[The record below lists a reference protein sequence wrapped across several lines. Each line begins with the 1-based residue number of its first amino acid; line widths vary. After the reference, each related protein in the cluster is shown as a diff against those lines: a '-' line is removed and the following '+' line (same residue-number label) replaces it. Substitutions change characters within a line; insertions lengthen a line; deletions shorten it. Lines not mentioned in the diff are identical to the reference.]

1 MFSQVLLVGM
11 FLPIFVP
18 LPIET
23 PPSHWLIAGGETLPK
38 RLGEAGNVLKL
49 SMSQRARQLRTASAA
64 TGLPSARLKVA
75 RAKERKP
82 SVKRGGTGQEAL
94 M

>member
-1 MFSQVLLVGM
+1 M
-11 FLPIFVP
+11 P
-18 LPIET
+18 
-23 PPSHWLIAGGETLPK
+23 
-38 RLGEAGNVLKL
+38 
-49 SMSQRARQLRTASAA
+49 QRARQLRTASALSR
-64 TGLPSARLKVA
+64 LPSARLKVA